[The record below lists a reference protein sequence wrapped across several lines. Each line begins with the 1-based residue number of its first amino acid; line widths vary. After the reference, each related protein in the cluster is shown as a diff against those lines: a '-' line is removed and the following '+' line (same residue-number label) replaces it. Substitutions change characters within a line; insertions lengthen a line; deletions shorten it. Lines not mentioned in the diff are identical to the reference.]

1 MSKIKFALP
10 FGLILT
16 ILTIL
21 PSNASAQ
28 EATASSGGATYL
40 DFQVDRPAK
49 PKLAV
54 SPRYPEHLLS
64 ANVEGEVLVQF
75 VVDERGVADM
85 SSFRVI
91 RSTNNEFTES
101 VKNAI
106 RSMSFEP
113 AESAGKK
120 VRQVVQQPYRFA
132 VKR

>member
-1 MSKIKFALP
+1 MSKIKFALAL
-10 FGLILT
+10 GLILA
-16 ILTIL
+16 IL

-28 EATASSGGATYL
+28 ETTASSGGATYL

-49 PKLAV
+49 AKSAV
-54 SPRYPEHLLS
+54 SPRYPERLLS